1 MVAGGNGVS
10 LSDLDWSY
18 RFFYI
23 VGCVYW
29 DMDKNVLVSLG
40 DSRMKEIAEVLGSA
54 SCVRILELLGEEDLT
69 ISDISERLDMKINTA
84 DYNVKK
90 LVGVGLIEG
99 TGHWW
104 SVKGRKMVVYR
115 VSDKRIVISPKK
127 SNAKKF
133 LWVLGLTGVIGI
145 WLRSLFGESSN
156 LAVKGVGDAM
166 LMQDAVFEA
175 APEMEALA
183 VNTGVN
189 NTVVQAAGDIGFWA
203 GLAGWEW
210 FLIGAWS
217 AIVLFFIFSLISERK
232 TRSFS

>member
-1 MVAGGNGVS
+1 
-10 LSDLDWSY
+10 
-18 RFFYI
+18 
-23 VGCVYW
+23 
-29 DMDKNVLVSLG
+29 MDKNVLVSLG

-69 ISDISERLDMKINTA
+69 ISDISERLDMKMNTA

-90 LVGVGLIEG
+90 LVGAGLVEG

-115 VSDKRIVISPKK
+115 VSDKRIVISPRK

-133 LWVLGLTGVIGI
+133 LWVLGLTGVVGI
-145 WLRSLFGESSN
+145 WLRSLFGGSSN
-156 LAVKGVGDAM
+156 LAVKGAGDAM

-175 APEMEALA
+175 APKMEVLT
-183 VNTGVN
+183 VNVGAN
-189 NTVVQAAGDIGFWA
+189 NTVVQTVGDSIGFWA

-217 AIVLFFIFSLISERK
+217 AIVLFFVFSLVAERK
-232 TRSFS
+232 ARSFS